1 MAEEL
6 QLEIVT
12 PFGTTYSET
21 VRSCVLPGEDG
32 QFQVL
37 NQHAPLISLIKI
49 GAIRITDK
57 NEKIMYL
64 ATSGGYCEIK
74 DNDIRVIVESAEQ
87 AEEIDITRAETAK
100 KRAEER
106 LEVKDSGIDV
116 KRAEMALAR
125 ALNRLK
131 IARLDK

>member
-12 PFGTTYSET
+12 PFGITYSEK
-21 VRSCVLPGEDG
+21 VNNCVLPGEDG

-49 GAIRITDK
+49 GAIRITELDDK
-57 NEKIMYL
+57 NRYL

-74 DNDIRVIVESAEQ
+74 DNIIRVIVESAES
-87 AEEIDITRAETAK
+87 AEDIDITRAETAK
-100 KRAEER
+100 ERAEER
-106 LEVKDSGIDV
+106 LEIKDQEIDP

-131 IARLDK
+131 IAHFIK